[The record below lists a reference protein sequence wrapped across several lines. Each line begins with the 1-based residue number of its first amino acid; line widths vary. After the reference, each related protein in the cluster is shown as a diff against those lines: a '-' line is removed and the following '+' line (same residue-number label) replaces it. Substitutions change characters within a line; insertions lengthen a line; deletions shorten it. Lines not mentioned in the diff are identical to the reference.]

1 MAEVEGMFQQDR
13 AENVGLGKRKGE
25 RAIPRRFVLSLSLSL
40 SSKIVPLRSLAR
52 FSPEKVEKR
61 NRRCWMDYRYDGRSS
76 R

>member
-25 RAIPRRFVLSLSLSL
+25 RAIPRRFVLSLSLSFIEDR
-40 SSKIVPLRSLAR
+40 SSLAR

>member
-25 RAIPRRFVLSLSLSL
+25 RAIPRRFVLSLSLSFIEDR
-40 SSKIVPLRSLAR
+40 SSLAR
-52 FSPEKVEKR
+52 FLPEKVEKR